1 VPWATLLSP
10 PHKRVESKPLNRRP
24 AWRSASKLA
33 TICAGAG
40 QRPPVSF
47 FREITVRKRVTGFD
61 LARALAIFGMVIVN
75 FKIAMNA
82 ETGNLLLINF
92 ARLFE
97 GRASAL
103 FVILAGI
110 GVTFL
115 TNTARKSS
123 DGSLVLKN
131 RLSLIKRGLLLIAI
145 GLVYTPIW
153 EADIL
158 HFYGFYFLIAAFIF
172 TVNDKALLFIS
183 AIIML
188 IFPVLMTFLN
198 YEQNWNWSTL
208 AYENFW
214 SFDGMIRHIVF
225 NGFHPVFPWAAF
237 LIFGMWLG
245 RQDLSQSLMRK
256 KLLALSLITLVVTEC
271 SFYLIRV
278 TIGEGSVLEMT
289 AEEVTF
295 LFSTSI
301 IPPLPQYI
309 ISAGSS
315 AVFVLVACLY
325 LSEWF
330 YESNIHKWLYKTGQ
344 LSLTLYVAHVIIGM
358 GILDSIGRLE
368 NQTINFSILSAFIFC
383 ICGIV
388 FSVVWLRFFK
398 NGPLEWV
405 FRKVA
410 S

>member
-1 VPWATLLSP
+1 M
-10 PHKRVESKPLNRRP
+10 K
-24 AWRSASKLA
+24 
-33 TICAGAG
+33 
-40 QRPPVSF
+40 
-47 FREITVRKRVTGFD
+47 KRVTGID

-75 FKIAMNA
+75 FKIAMHA
-82 ETGNLLLINF
+82 ETGNMFLMNF
-92 ARLFE
+92 AGAFE

-103 FVILAGI
+103 FVILAGV

-115 TNTARKSS
+115 TSKSRESS
-123 DGSLVLKN
+123 DAALVLKN

-145 GLVYTPIW
+145 GLVFTPIW

-158 HFYGFYFLIAAFIF
+158 HFYGFYFLIAAAIF
-172 TVNDKALLFIS
+172 TANDKSLLFIS

-188 IFPVLMTFLN
+188 IFPTLMLFLN

-208 AYENFW
+208 TYENLW

-245 RQDLSQSLMRK
+245 RQDLSQSLIRK
-256 KLLALSLITLVVTEC
+256 KLLAGSLITLLVTEC
-271 SFYLIRV
+271 IFYLIRV
-278 TIGEGSVLEMT
+278 TIGDSSVLEVKSE
-289 AEEVTF
+289 AITF
-295 LFSTSI
+295 LFSTSL

-315 AVFVLVACLY
+315 AVVVLVACLY
-325 LSEWF
+325 FSERF
-330 YESNIHKWLYKTGQ
+330 SDSIINKWLYQTGQ

-358 GILDSIGRLE
+358 GILESIGRLE
-368 NQTINFSILSAFIFC
+368 NQTINFSLLSALMFC
-383 ICGIV
+383 VCGIF
-388 FSVVWLRFFK
+388 FSVVWLKFLK
-398 NGPLEWV
+398 AGPLEWI

-410 S
+410 G

>member
-1 VPWATLLSP
+1 M
-10 PHKRVESKPLNRRP
+10 K
-24 AWRSASKLA
+24 
-33 TICAGAG
+33 
-40 QRPPVSF
+40 Q
-47 FREITVRKRVTGFD
+47 RVTGFD

-82 ETGNLLLINF
+82 ETGNMLLMDF
-92 ARLFE
+92 AETFE

-103 FVILAGI
+103 FVILAGV

-115 TNTARKSS
+115 TNKARESS
-123 DGSLVLKN
+123 DGALVLKN

-145 GLVYTPIW
+145 GLVFTPIW

-158 HFYGFYFLIAAFIF
+158 HFYGFYFLIAAAIF
-172 TVNDKALLFIS
+172 TANDKSLLFIS

-188 IFPVLMTFLN
+188 IFPALMLFLS

-208 AYENFW
+208 TYENFW
-214 SFDGMIRHIVF
+214 SLDGMVRHIVF
-225 NGFHPVFPWAAF
+225 NGFHPIFPWAAF

-245 RQDLSQSLMRK
+245 RQDLSQQAIRKRLLLGSIMSLIIIESFFYIIK
-256 KLLALSLITLVVTEC
+256 LSL
-271 SFYLIRV
+271 
-278 TIGEGSVLEMT
+278 GDGAALEMPNDKV
-289 AEEVTF
+289 EF

-315 AVFVLVACLY
+315 AVIVLIGCLY
-325 LSEWF
+325 FSDKFSEN
-330 YESNIHKWLYKTGQ
+330 NIHKWLCQAGQ
-344 LSLTLYVAHVIIGM
+344 LSLTLYVAHVILGM
-358 GILDSIGRLE
+358 GALE
-368 NQTINFSILSAFIFC
+368 SMGLLVNQTINFSLFSALIFC
-383 ICGIV
+383 VCGIV
-388 FSVVWLRFFK
+388 FSVIWLKYFK
-398 NGPLEWV
+398 TGPLEWL

>member
-1 VPWATLLSP
+1 M
-10 PHKRVESKPLNRRP
+10 K
-24 AWRSASKLA
+24 
-33 TICAGAG
+33 
-40 QRPPVSF
+40 Q
-47 FREITVRKRVTGFD
+47 RVTGFD

-82 ETGNLLLINF
+82 ETGNFLLMSF
-92 ARLFE
+92 AGLFE

-103 FVILAGI
+103 FVILAGV

-115 TNTARKSS
+115 TNNARESS
-123 DGSLVLKN
+123 DRPLVLKN

-158 HFYGFYFLIAAFIF
+158 HFYGFYFLIAAAIF
-172 TVNDKALLFIS
+172 TVNDKALLFFS

-188 IFPVLMTFLN
+188 IFPVLMLFLN

-208 AYENFW
+208 TYENFW

-225 NGFHPVFPWAAF
+225 NGFHPIFPWAAF

-245 RQDLSQSLMRK
+245 RQDLSKSVMRN
-256 KLLALSLITLVVTEC
+256 KLLAWSLITLLATEC
-271 SFYLIRV
+271 GFYLIRL
-278 TIGEGSVLEMT
+278 TIGDGSALEMT
-289 AEEVTF
+289 SEEVTF

-315 AVFVLVACLY
+315 AVVVLVACLY
-325 LSEWF
+325 FSERF
-330 YESNIHKWLYKTGQ
+330 SESNINKWLYKTGQ

-358 GILDSIGRLE
+358 GILESIGRLE
-368 NQTINFSILSAFIFC
+368 NQTINFSLLSALIFC
-383 ICGIV
+383 VCGIV
-388 FSVVWLRFFK
+388 FSVVWLKFFK
-398 NGPLEWV
+398 TGPLEWI

>member
-1 VPWATLLSP
+1 M
-10 PHKRVESKPLNRRP
+10 R
-24 AWRSASKLA
+24 
-33 TICAGAG
+33 
-40 QRPPVSF
+40 Q
-47 FREITVRKRVTGFD
+47 RVTGFD

-82 ETGNLLLINF
+82 EAGNLLLMSF
-92 ARLFE
+92 TGLFE

-103 FVILAGI
+103 FVILAGV

-115 TNTARKSS
+115 TNKARESC
-123 DGSLVLKN
+123 DGAVVLKN

-158 HFYGFYFLIAAFIF
+158 HFYGFYFLIAAGIF
-172 TVNDKALLFIS
+172 TVSNKALIFIS

-188 IFPVLMTFLN
+188 IFPVLMLFLN

-208 AYENFW
+208 TYEKFW
-214 SFDGMIRHIVF
+214 SFDGMIRHILF

-245 RQDLSQSLMRK
+245 RQDLSQSLIRN
-256 KLLALSLITLVVTEC
+256 KLLAWSLITLLVTEC
-271 SFYLIRV
+271 SFYLIRA
-278 TIGEGSVLEMT
+278 TIGGGSALEMT
-289 AEEVTF
+289 YEEVIF

-315 AVFVLVACLY
+315 AVVVLVACLY
-325 LSEWF
+325 FSERF
-330 YESNIHKWLYKTGQ
+330 SESNINKWLYKTGQ

-358 GILDSIGRLE
+358 GLLEAIGRLE
-368 NQTINFSILSAFIFC
+368 NQTINFSLLSALTFC

-388 FSVVWLRFFK
+388 FSVVWLKFFK
-398 NGPLEWV
+398 TGPLEWI